1 MNGNIED
8 EYKKE
13 SSDNEIIE
21 SKSCK
26 LKIWMKRKKTNEE
39 NVILEIYK
47 YWNCHI

>member
-1 MNGNIED
+1 LIIEKIIKQEINLERIEEDMNGNIED

-26 LKIWMKRKKTNEE
+26 LKI
-39 NVILEIYK
+39 
-47 YWNCHI
+47 